1 MRFLTTVVL
10 LAALVLVAACSG
22 AASST
27 VGGTVSVHG
36 TATAGPVCPVEK
48 PGDSACAPRPVAG
61 ATLVV
66 KTAAGAEV
74 ARVTTGSDGSFAVS
88 LAPGSY
94 VLFPQ
99 PVNGLMGT
107 AQPIPLTVAA
117 GTIPEATP
125 ITVEYDTGIR

>member
-1 MRFLTTVVL
+1 MRSLTTVVL
-10 LAALVLVAACSG
+10 LAALVLVAGCSG

-27 VGGTVSVHG
+27 GDGTISVHG

-74 ARVTTGSDGSFAVS
+74 ARTTTGSDGSFAVS

-107 AQPIPLTVAA
+107 AQPIPLTVA
-117 GTIPEATP
+117 EATTAEASP

>member
-99 PVNGLMGT
+99 PVDGIIGT
-107 AQPIPLTVAA
+107 AQPIPLTV
-117 GTIPEATP
+117 PEAASAEASP

>member
-1 MRFLTTVVL
+1 MRSLTTVVL
-10 LAALVLVAACSG
+10 LVLVLAAACTG
-22 AASST
+22 AATTPSS
-27 VGGTVSVHG
+27 GTISVHG
-36 TATAGPVCPVEK
+36 TATAGPVCPVEQ

-74 ARVTTGSDGSFAVS
+74 ARVTTGSDGSFAVG

-99 PVNGLMGT
+99 PVDGLMGT
-107 AQPIPLTVAA
+107 AQPIPLTVAEGA
-117 GTIPEATP
+117 IPEATP
-125 ITVEYDTGIR
+125 ITVQYDTGIR